1 MFDTG
6 LKNAIQQLTNNT
18 ITIISEIDGN
28 NRALSPTVLSSDD
41 DSDTKST
48 TKDRIKKKLI
58 KKFNKIK
65 KVNIQF
71 FKKSMYLL
79 FLLEIIL
86 EKTQYRRQSKQ

>member
-79 FLLEIIL
+79 FLLEII
-86 EKTQYRRQSKQ
+86 